1 MGDNFL
7 KQQVRNFK
15 KGRDK
20 ALGKLAEP
28 TLFTM
33 PDEMGKTYRASRST
47 VRRLRPRRV
56 ICRSPYFI
64 YPKELVR

>member
-7 KQQVRNFK
+7 KRQVRNFK

-33 PDEMGKTYRASRST
+33 PDEMGKTYPVFEVNGQT
-47 VRRLRPRRV
+47 
-56 ICRSPYFI
+56 FTT
-64 YPKELVR
+64 